1 MSDELIHAS
10 CVAIGGRAILI
21 AGASGR
27 GKSDLALRMID
38 RGARLVSDDYTL
50 LTLAD
55 GALLAAPP
63 ERIAGIIEVR
73 GLGIVELEPQR
84 DVPVCLL
91 ADLDAAVDR
100 LPEPKTRRLC
110 GVDIP
115 VIALS
120 ALEAS
125 APIKL
130 EGALLRFGL
139 THARSS
145 P

>member
-1 MSDELIHAS
+1 MSEERIHAS
-10 CVAIGGRAILI
+10 CIAVAGRAILI

-50 LTLAD
+50 LTHSE
-55 GALLAAPP
+55 GRLLATPP
-63 ERIAGIIEVR
+63 EKISGMIEVR
-73 GLGIVELEPQR
+73 GVGIVEIEPLR

-100 LPEPKTRRLC
+100 LPEARTRAIC
-110 GVDIP
+110 GVEIP

-130 EGALLRFGL
+130 ERALLHFGL
-139 THARSS
+139 PLARSS
-145 P
+145 I